1 MAALRSHDQGF
12 VAASPDRVY
21 ELIAQPDTYPAW
33 WAGSRPGADGLSL
46 PVARRAARVE
56 RERDGVG
63 LHLVFGEGSLEW
75 YLEPFDDGTIVN
87 AFLDVRATRPGR
99 RASRG
104 LLRMRG
110 AVRRGLVGLKKEL
123 EGSR

>member
-1 MAALRSHDQGF
+1 MASLRSHDQGF

-21 ELIAQPDTYPAW
+21 RLIARPDTYPSW
-33 WAGSRPGADGLSL
+33 WAGSKLTAEGLSL
-46 PVARRAARVE
+46 PVAGGVAKVE
-56 RERDGVG
+56 RERNGVG
-63 LHLVFGEGSLEW
+63 LHLVYGERSLEW
-75 YLEPFDDGTIVN
+75 YLEPFDEGTIVN
-87 AFLDVRATRPGR
+87 AFLDVPGRPGR

-123 EGSR
+123 EGSG